1 MKVTPQA
8 TQRNTAV
15 RFRSPIRA
23 TLATACEGVNDP
35 WNVDGPTA
43 GGLAMGPDAQP
54 RQQGVVNYGSD
65 NLSPHET
72 LWITLTIPSGIAST
86 LSTVSS
92 PKIIL

>member
-1 MKVTPQA
+1 MNVTPHA

-15 RFRSPIRA
+15 RFRSPMPA
-23 TLATACEGVNDP
+23 TLATGRETVNDRR
-35 WNVDGPTA
+35 NVDGPTA

-54 RQQGVVNYGSD
+54 RQQGIVNYGSD

-72 LWITLTIPSGIAST
+72 LWITFTIPSGIANT

-92 PKIIL
+92 PIIIL